1 MKSKK
6 PFSTVSYNTKDFL
19 TYKLDELYKKRVI
32 SFYAFVQ
39 HLPEEDELKS
49 HIHVYIEPNGQQD
62 TDQIHDELEELDP
75 NNPQLPLGC
84 IPFRSSKWGEWKQY
98 CDHDTTYLLSKGQ
111 TRKYHY
117 SDLDYVYSDRVY
129 FNELNHTIDRSKLNR
144 NQLIKDAVDN
154 GVSFVDLVKTGQIP
168 VQMIGAF
175 KMMYDLLTSDK
186 IRRATDPETGE
197 LIPSHTPKKDPD
209 DDDLP
214 F

>member
-19 TYKLDELYKKRVI
+19 TYKLDKLYKTKVI
-32 SFYAFVQ
+32 DFYAFVY
-39 HLPEEDELKS
+39 HLAEEDEEKS

-62 TDQIHDELEELDP
+62 TDQIQEELEELDP

-84 IPFRSSKWGEWKQY
+84 IRFRSSKWGEWKQY
-98 CDHDTTYLLSKGQ
+98 CDHDIAYLLSKGQ

-117 SDLDYVYSDRVY
+117 SDADYVYSDKVY

-144 NQLIKDAVDN
+144 NQLVKDAVDN
-154 GVSFVDLVKTGQIP
+154 GISFVDLVKTGQVP

-175 KMMYDLLTSDK
+175 KMMYDLLSNDK
-186 IRRATDPETGE
+186 IRRAIDPETGE
-197 LIPSHTPKKDPD
+197 LQQSHTPKD
-209 DDDLP
+209 DNNDDLP